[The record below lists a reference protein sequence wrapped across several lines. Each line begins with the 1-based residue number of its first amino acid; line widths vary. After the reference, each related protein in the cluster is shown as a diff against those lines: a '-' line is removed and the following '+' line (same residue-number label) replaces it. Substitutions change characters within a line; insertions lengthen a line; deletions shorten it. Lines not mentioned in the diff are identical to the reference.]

1 MTETKPEE
9 NTKVIEQAVPEG
21 TQQISIKLE
30 GVKELESA
38 IGKMAG
44 LVSEASKP
52 KPQAILGNTEAGQS
66 VEDAVVKEKARL
78 ERIARY
84 MQSFSHALQEDITSS
99 GASGALGQVWQPNMI
114 VLPTDLPANLR
125 RFVQVKEIA
134 RGSKQVNFTSIT
146 TPAFASLTEDTAPTD
161 VTQTIT
167 EISVTPAETGAKQ
180 RVSYITMESAT
191 PDVVQAVERAFQAA
205 ALIDEDNTIL
215 AALDGA
221 SASDAGT
228 VFAGGV
234 TSEASLTSADTMT
247 GSLLANAM
255 SLIQEKGYSLNPGD
269 LVCAM
274 HPVQYQGLLADTHI
288 NQYLYFGS
296 VGPIQQ
302 GVVPQVYG
310 VDIVRSTKVPTGT
323 GSGSP
328 VPTTYHAQVFLKAS
342 AKGDANGLGVGGAVG
357 LGISRDLMVETWRK
371 IDERDLY
378 IVASH
383 RIAAGILQPNAAARI
398 LSC

>member
-1 MTETKPEE
+1 MTEETKSDVT
-9 NTKVIEQAVPEG
+9 NVTEQVPEG
-21 TQQISIKLE
+21 TQSISIKLE

-38 IGKMAG
+38 ISKMTSV
-44 LVSEASKP
+44 VSESSRP
-52 KPQAILGNTEAGQS
+52 KSQAILNTEAGQS
-66 VEDAVVKEKARL
+66 VEDAVVKERL
-78 ERIARY
+78 RLDRIARY
-84 MQSFSHALQEDITSS
+84 MQSFSHALQEDITST
-99 GASGALGQVWQPNMI
+99 GATGALGQVWQPNMI

-125 RFVQVKEIA
+125 RFVQVKEIG

-234 TSEASLTSADTMT
+234 TSEASLTSSDTMT
-247 GSLLANAM
+247 GSLMANAM
-255 SLIQEKGYSLNPGD
+255 ALIQEKGYSLNPGD
-269 LVCAM
+269 LVCVM

-310 VDIVRSTKVPTGT
+310 VDVVRSTKVPTGT

-398 LSC
+398 LTC